1 MSFSPLFHSKSV
13 TEGDEMEDAP
23 LLSLLAEGC
32 EGTEFA
38 EVGTVHPGLEPCA
51 GCGLLMNHDYYCVG
65 CGKSIHWFCSEG
77 DAAANEEFGHG
88 GHYWCKGCYGSK
100 EAPPLP
106 GNVAA
111 FNSELDPGD
120 VLGASSLRQVS
131 ISAAHRNRGSLSNKL
146 IFSRPTSEAITF
158 SEDVR
163 DVTRLEGTGV
173 ARGGDVQTNYQIM
186 GNDKGLA
193 EEEKVGDVAKGRSTK
208 SKRAAT
214 STTKSTAKK
223 GSTKPRAAK
232 GGKRNSKNTTVDQ
245 RDNLPSGSSCKMHV
259 ASFAWDNARQTGSLS
274 EHST

>member
-13 TEGDEMEDAP
+13 TEEDEMEDAP

-32 EGTEFA
+32 EGCELA
-38 EVGTVHPGLEPCA
+38 ESGTVAPGLEPCV

-88 GHYWCKGCYGSK
+88 GHYWCKGYYGAK

-111 FNSELDPGD
+111 FKPISELDPGD
-120 VLGASSLRQVS
+120 VLCASSSRQVS

-146 IFSRPTSEAITF
+146 FFSRHTSEAITF

-163 DVTRLEGTGV
+163 DVTRLEGTEV
-173 ARGGDVQTNYQIM
+173 ARGGRCPKY
-186 GNDKGLA
+186 
-193 EEEKVGDVAKGRSTK
+193 
-208 SKRAAT
+208 
-214 STTKSTAKK
+214 
-223 GSTKPRAAK
+223 
-232 GGKRNSKNTTVDQ
+232 
-245 RDNLPSGSSCKMHV
+245 
-259 ASFAWDNARQTGSLS
+259 LS
-274 EHST
+274 NHG

>member
-38 EVGTVHPGLEPCA
+38 EGGTVRPGLEPCA

-120 VLGASSLRQVS
+120 VLCASSLRQVS
-131 ISAAHRNRGSLSNKL
+131 ISAPHRNLGSLSNKL

-158 SEDVR
+158 SEDVMKMLYYWR
-163 DVTRLEGTGV
+163 SP
-173 ARGGDVQTNYQIM
+173 NYRM
-186 GNDKGLA
+186 CY
-193 EEEKVGDVAKGRSTK
+193 
-208 SKRAAT
+208 T
-214 STTKSTAKK
+214 SGQWGCLKTSITH
-223 GSTKPRAAK
+223 G
-232 GGKRNSKNTTVDQ
+232 
-245 RDNLPSGSSCKMHV
+245 
-259 ASFAWDNARQTGSLS
+259 
-274 EHST
+274 